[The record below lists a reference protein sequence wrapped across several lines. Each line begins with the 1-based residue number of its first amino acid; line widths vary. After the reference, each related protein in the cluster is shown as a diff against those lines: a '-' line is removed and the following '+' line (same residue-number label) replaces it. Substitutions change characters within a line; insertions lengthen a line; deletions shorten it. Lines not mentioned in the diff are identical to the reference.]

1 MVLQGVVKGGRQVGA
16 AHTEQVEPHA
26 EYRPRVLCPVAFHQ
40 EESPDNDRHRD
51 AYAVRQAVDRF
62 FASAVEE
69 TVPFSFVSGT
79 HRFICGIKA
88 GGIYKQRNKWYVF
101 FSGTDFTDFTD
112 YTDFTGFTDFTD
124 YTDFADYTNYTE
136 FAETEKIK

>member
-1 MVLQGVVKGGRQVGA
+1 MAQPPFPRVMVLQGVVKGGGQVGA

-69 TVPFSFVSGT
+69 TVSFSFVSGT

-88 GGIYKQRNKWYVF
+88 GEDI
-101 FSGTDFTDFTD
+101 
-112 YTDFTGFTDFTD
+112 
-124 YTDFADYTNYTE
+124 
-136 FAETEKIK
+136 

>member
-1 MVLQGVVKGGRQVGA
+1 
-16 AHTEQVEPHA
+16 
-26 EYRPRVLCPVAFHQ
+26 
-40 EESPDNDRHRD
+40 
-51 AYAVRQAVDRF
+51 VRQAVDRF

>member
-1 MVLQGVVKGGRQVGA
+1 MVLQGVVKGGGQVGA

-26 EYRPRVLCPVAFHQ
+26 EYRPRGLCPVAFHQ

-69 TVPFSFVSGT
+69 TVSFSFVSGT

-88 GGIYKQRNKWYVF
+88 GGIYKPGNKWYVF
-101 FSGTDFTDFTD
+101 FSGTDYTGFMD
-112 YTDFTGFTDFTD
+112 YTDYAD
-124 YTDFADYTNYTE
+124 YTDYTNYTE

>member
-1 MVLQGVVKGGRQVGA
+1 MVLQGVVKGGGQVGA

-26 EYRPRVLCPVAFHQ
+26 EYRPRGLCPVAFHQ

-69 TVPFSFVSGT
+69 TVSFSFVSGT

-88 GGIYKQRNKWYVF
+88 GGIYKPGNKWYVF
-101 FSGTDFTDFTD
+101 FSGTDYTNYTDYTDFTD
-112 YTDFTGFTDFTD
+112 YTV
-124 YTDFADYTNYTE
+124 FAET
-136 FAETEKIK
+136 ETEKIK